1 MKSNEV
7 TVKIIDKSA
16 ELGCSIKIKGQEIP
30 CSHELYLSYHRQSK
44 NEKRAKYR
52 NKRPFING
60 KRCQGDCSNC
70 VCFEGGEC
78 QSAGVVSLDALP
90 EDSSYDPVATT
101 NVEEEAALNITIES
115 MYKELENED
124 ERCRD
129 IFTLMIREIPQRQ
142 IASELGIADGT
153 VTYYIKK
160 IRKRL
165 EKFR

>member
-7 TVKIIDKSA
+7 TVKIYDKSA
-16 ELGCSIKIKGQEIP
+16 ELGCSIKINGQEIP
-30 CSHELYLSYHRQSK
+30 CSHQLYLEYHRQSR
-44 NEKRAKYR
+44 NEERAKYR

-70 VCFEGGEC
+70 VCFEGGSC
-78 QSAGVVSLDALP
+78 QATGQVSLDALP
-90 EDSSYDPVATT
+90 EDVCEPIATT
-101 NVEEEAALNITIES
+101 NIEDEVSLNITIES

-124 ERCRD
+124 ERCRE

-142 IASELGIADGT
+142 IATELGIADGT

>member
-1 MKSNEV
+1 MKRNEV
-7 TVKIIDKSA
+7 NVKIYDKSA
-16 ELGCSIKIKGQEIP
+16 PLGCSIKIQGQEVP
-30 CSHELYLSYHRQSK
+30 CSHEFYLEYHRQAR
-44 NEKRAKYR
+44 NEQRAKYR

-60 KRCQGDCSNC
+60 QRCQGDCSNC

-78 QSAGVVSLDALP
+78 QSAGIVSLDAFP
-90 EDSSYDPVATT
+90 EDSLYDPIATT
-101 NVEEEAALNITIES
+101 NVEEEASLNITIDS

-124 ERCRD
+124 ERCRN

-142 IASELGIADGT
+142 IALELGIADGT
-153 VTYYIKK
+153 VTYYVKK